1 MAENPAS
8 LGKTPRSLRPM
19 VAVGF
24 GIFSDS
30 FLYGIVVPLTALS
43 PAGVTS
49 ESALGM
55 LYAGYALGVLLF
67 TPLCGVL
74 ADRIGRKRPL
84 LAGVVLQLVAT
95 LIFAFAPNFWV
106 LMLARILQGG
116 AAAATWTAGLA
127 VVAESYPEDRVQ
139 KMGLSMVGMTAG
151 SLIGPLVGGA
161 LYDVAGYYAPFWLAV
176 GIVFVDFALRFTLLP
191 WDCARARVSNPLPIL
206 LRDRSVLVAAL
217 VIALIAAGWGVIE
230 PHLPAHLAK
239 EFQVSPTMVGLLFTA
254 AGVAYALVTTPV
266 QTMAERRG
274 LRDTIAFGLLLM
286 AVGMPLLILSPNVW
300 LTTALLCVVSIAYAF
315 AMNPTLAELAD
326 AADRCA
332 PGAYASVYAVFNI
345 AYALGMIGGD
355 FITGPLAEHFS
366 LLVGFVALGVI
377 LASAVPLL
385 WWSFKPRPVSSTA
398 PAV

>member
-1 MAENPAS
+1 
-8 LGKTPRSLRPM
+8 M

-30 FLYGIVVPLTALS
+30 FLYGVVVPLTALS

-55 LYAGYALGVLLF
+55 LYGGYAFGVLLF
-67 TPLCGVL
+67 TPLCGIL
-74 ADRIGRKRPL
+74 ADRLGRKRPML
-84 LAGVVLQLVAT
+84 VGAIVQMLATAL
-95 LIFAFAPNFWV
+95 FAVAPNFWL
-106 LMLARILQGG
+106 LMLARIFQGG

-151 SLIGPLVGGA
+151 SLIGPLAGGF
-161 LYDVAGYYAPFWLAV
+161 LYDVAGYFAPFWLA
-176 GIVFVDFALRFTLLP
+176 GGFVIADFCLRWTLLP
-191 WDCARARVSNPLPIL
+191 WDRARSQVGSPLAL

-217 VIALIAAGWGVIE
+217 VIALIAGGWGVIE
-230 PHLPAHLAK
+230 PHLPPHLAK
-239 EFQVSPTMVGLLFTA
+239 EFHVSATFVGVLFMA
-254 AGVAYALVTTPV
+254 AGIAYALVTNPV
-266 QTMAERRG
+266 QRAVERWG
-274 LRDTIAFGLLLM
+274 LRDTIAAGLVLM
-286 AVGMPLLILSPNVW
+286 AVGMPLLVLSPNVW
-300 LTTALLCVVSIAYAF
+300 VTTALLCVVSIAYAF

-332 PGAYASVYAVFNI
+332 PGAYAAVYAVFNI

-366 LLVGFVALGVI
+366 LVVGFSALSLVLVG
-377 LASAVPLL
+377 SVPLL
-385 WWSFKPRPVSSTA
+385 WWSFKPRPAAAVA
-398 PAV
+398 PAT